1 MPQRAPT
8 TTTHAAPRTPHPA
21 LTISPATAR
30 RLAITRQ
37 RLAGPR
43 PAAGRD
49 GVLEVARDLR
59 ALQLDPISVVARS
72 HTLVLWS
79 RLGAYDPAD
88 LDALLYRDRHL
99 FEYWAHCASLVL
111 TEDYPIHRLLM
122 RERLTGESAWE
133 ARSREWLAANAA
145 LVNHVRDRLRAEG
158 PLQLNAFEDRA
169 VQSWESTGWTSGR
182 NVARV
187 IDHLWLRGELVVVG
201 RNGIHR
207 LWGLADDHLPPW
219 TPRDEWETHQVVR
232 QAAQHALRA
241 LGVAKPAH
249 IGNHFTRGRYPGLA
263 ATLAELEAGGTIAR
277 VRIGDGSGPFSGVWY
292 AHSADL
298 PLLEQLERGDGWHPR
313 TTLLS
318 PFDNLICDR
327 KRTQALFGFD
337 FTMEIYVPKE
347 KRRWG
352 YYVLPILHGDRLI
365 GRIDPAVDRAK
376 GVLHLHAIHAEPDA
390 PRTRA
395 AGRAV
400 AAAIG
405 RLATFV
411 GAREVT
417 YAATGPA
424 EWRLG

>member
-1 MPQRAPT
+1 MAQRTPKSAVNS
-8 TTTHAAPRTPHPA
+8 APRTPRPA
-21 LTISPATAR
+21 LEITPASAR

-43 PAAGRD
+43 PAPGPAGI
-49 GVLEVARDLR
+49 LEVARDLR
-59 ALQLDPISVVARS
+59 ALQLDPINVVARS
-72 HTLVLWS
+72 HQLVLWS
-79 RLGAYDPAD
+79 RLGVYDPAD
-88 LDALLYRDRHL
+88 LTALLYEEKHL

-122 RERLTGESAWE
+122 RERGSGDGAWE
-133 ARSREWLAANAA
+133 VRTREWLAENAG
-145 LVNHVRDRLRAEG
+145 LVDYVRARLHAEG

-169 VQSWESTGWTSGR
+169 ARSWESTGWTSGR

-207 LWGLADDHLPPW
+207 LWGLAEKHLPAW
-219 TPRDEWETHQVVR
+219 TPRDEWESPQIVR

-241 LGVAKPAH
+241 LGVAKATH

-263 ATLAELEAGGTIAR
+263 GALADLEAEGQIAR
-277 VRIGDGSGPFSGVWY
+277 VRIGDGKGQWSGVWY

-298 PLLEQLERGDGWHPR
+298 PLLERLERGDDWGPR
-313 TTLLS
+313 SVLLS

-327 KRTQALFGFD
+327 KRTQALFDFD

-365 GRIDPAVDRAK
+365 GRLDPAVDRAN
-376 GVLHLHAIHAEPDA
+376 GRLNVHAIHLEPDA
-390 PRTRA
+390 PRTPEV
-395 AGRAV
+395 GRAV
-400 AAAIG
+400 ADALG
-405 RLATFV
+405 HLATFV
-411 GAREVT
+411 GARDIAYT
-417 YAATGPA
+417 TPA
-424 EWRLG
+424 PPEWRLG